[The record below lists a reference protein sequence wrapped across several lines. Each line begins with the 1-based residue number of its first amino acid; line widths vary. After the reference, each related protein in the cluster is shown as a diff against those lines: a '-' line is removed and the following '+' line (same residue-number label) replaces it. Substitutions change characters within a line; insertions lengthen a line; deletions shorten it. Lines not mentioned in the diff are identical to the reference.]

1 MTGDHLPPPRGSRD
15 RARGSVPTAVGSS
28 KVQCPLD
35 SCHLV
40 EMLVTKVFPLHRF
53 IQRRQSKTGT
63 EKHTRRKTL
72 IGQET

>member
-1 MTGDHLPPPRGSRD
+1 M
-15 RARGSVPTAVGSS
+15 PTAVRSS

-35 SCHLV
+35 SRQLV

-53 IQRRQSKTGT
+53 IQRCQSEAGT

-72 IGQET
+72 IGQETRRQKNKHQIWF